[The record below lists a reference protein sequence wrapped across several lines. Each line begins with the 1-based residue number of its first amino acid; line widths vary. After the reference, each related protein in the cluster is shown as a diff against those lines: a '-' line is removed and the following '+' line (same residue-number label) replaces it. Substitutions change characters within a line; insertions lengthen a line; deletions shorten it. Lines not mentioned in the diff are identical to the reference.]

1 MVVLPSL
8 SSYTESEEPSG
19 WNSSTNRRVPPD
31 MTAPIH
37 DKPLRADAQRNREK
51 LLAAAVELFA
61 ERGTEGS
68 LEEVAKRAG
77 VGIGTLYRHFPTR
90 DALVE
95 AAYRKEVAQ
104 LRAAADELLAGL
116 PADAALEA
124 WMRRFVD
131 YGSAKRG
138 MRDALQSIAGGG
150 ASLFA
155 DTRGQV
161 TEAVSVLLRA
171 GAEAGTLRA
180 DVEPEDVLRAMGAIW
195 LVTEGDDFAEG
206 AMRILRLVLD
216 GLRYRAG

>member
-1 MVVLPSL
+1 
-8 SSYTESEEPSG
+8 
-19 WNSSTNRRVPPD
+19 

-37 DKPLRADAQRNREK
+37 DKPLRADARRNREK

-95 AAYRKEVAQ
+95 AAYRNEVAQ
-104 LRAAADELLAGL
+104 LRAAADELLTEL
-116 PADAALEA
+116 PPDRALEA
-124 WMRRFVD
+124 WMGRFVE

-138 MRDALQSIAGGG
+138 MRDALQSIAGAG
-150 ASLFA
+150 SELFA

-161 TEAVSVLLRA
+161 VEAVAVLLRA
-171 GAEAGTLRA
+171 GAEADSLRA
-180 DVEPEDVLRAMGAIW
+180 DVEAEDVLRAMGAIW
-195 LVTEGDDFAEG
+195 MVADGEDFSEQ
-206 AMRILRLVLD
+206 AMRVLRLVLD
-216 GLRYRAG
+216 GLRYRAS

>member
-1 MVVLPSL
+1 
-8 SSYTESEEPSG
+8 
-19 WNSSTNRRVPPD
+19 
-31 MTAPIH
+31 MTAPAH
-37 DKPLRADAQRNREK
+37 DKPLRKDAQRNRDK

-95 AAYRKEVAQ
+95 AAYRNEVAQ
-104 LRAAADELLAGL
+104 LRAAADELLAEL
-116 PADAALEA
+116 PPDEALEA
-124 WMRRFVD
+124 FMRRFVD
-131 YGSAKRG
+131 YGTAKRG

-150 ASLFA
+150 ADLFA

-161 TEAVSVLLRA
+161 TEAVAVLLRA

-195 LVTEGDDFAEG
+195 MVADGEEFREQ

-216 GLRYRAG
+216 GLRYRA

>member
-1 MVVLPSL
+1 MS
-8 SSYTESEEPSG
+8 
-19 WNSSTNRRVPPD
+19 
-31 MTAPIH
+31 APTH
-37 DKPLRADAQRNREK
+37 DKPLRKDAARNREK

-95 AAYRKEVAQ
+95 AAYRNEVAQ
-104 LRAAADELLAGL
+104 LRAAADELLAEL
-116 PADAALEA
+116 PPDEALEA
-124 WMRRFVD
+124 FMRRFVD
-131 YGSAKRG
+131 YGTAKRG

-150 ASLFA
+150 ATLFA

-161 TEAVSVLLRA
+161 TEAVAVLLRA
-171 GAEAGTLRA
+171 GAEAGTLRS

-195 LVTEGDDFAEG
+195 MVADGEEFPEQ

-216 GLRYRAG
+216 GLRYRA

>member
-1 MVVLPSL
+1 
-8 SSYTESEEPSG
+8 
-19 WNSSTNRRVPPD
+19 

-37 DKPLRADAQRNREK
+37 DKPLRKDAQRNREK

-95 AAYRKEVAQ
+95 AAYRNEVAQ
-104 LRAAADELLAGL
+104 LRAAADELLAEL
-116 PADAALEA
+116 PADRALEA
-124 WMRRFVD
+124 WVRRFVE
-131 YGSAKRG
+131 YGTAKRG

-150 ASLFA
+150 ADLFA
-155 DTRGQV
+155 ETRGQV
-161 TEAVSVLLRA
+161 TEAVAVLLRA

-180 DVEPEDVLRAMGAIW
+180 DVEPDDVLRAMGAIW
-195 LVTEGDDFAEG
+195 LVAEGDEFAEQ

-216 GLRYRAG
+216 GLRYRA

>member
-1 MVVLPSL
+1 MS
-8 SSYTESEEPSG
+8 
-19 WNSSTNRRVPPD
+19 
-31 MTAPIH
+31 APIH
-37 DKPLRADAQRNREK
+37 DKPLRKDAARNREK
-51 LLAAAVELFA
+51 LLAAAVGLFA

-95 AAYRKEVAQ
+95 AAYRNEVAQ
-104 LRAAADELLAGL
+104 LRAAADELLAEL
-116 PADAALEA
+116 PPDAALEA

-150 ASLFA
+150 ADLFA
-155 DTRGQV
+155 ETRGQV
-161 TEAVSVLLRA
+161 TEAVAVLLRA
-171 GAEAGTLRA
+171 GAEAGTLRS

-195 LVTEGDDFAEG
+195 LVADGDDWAED
-206 AMRILRLVLD
+206 ALRVLRLVLD
-216 GLRYRAG
+216 GLRYRAP

>member
-1 MVVLPSL
+1 
-8 SSYTESEEPSG
+8 
-19 WNSSTNRRVPPD
+19 
-31 MTAPIH
+31 MTAPTH
-37 DKPLRADAQRNREK
+37 DKPLRKDAQRNREK

-95 AAYRKEVAQ
+95 AAYRNEVAQ
-104 LRAAADELLAGL
+104 LRAAADELLAEL
-116 PADAALEA
+116 PPDAALEA

-138 MRDALQSIAGGG
+138 MRDALQSIAGGS
-150 ASLFA
+150 ATLFA
-155 DTRGQV
+155 DTRSQV
-161 TEAVSVLLRA
+161 TEAVAVLLRA
-171 GAEAGTLRA
+171 GAKAGTLRS

-195 LVTEGDDFAEG
+195 TMPDGDDFPEQ
-206 AMRILRLVLD
+206 AMRVLGLVLD
-216 GLRYRAG
+216 GLRYRA

>member
-1 MVVLPSL
+1 
-8 SSYTESEEPSG
+8 
-19 WNSSTNRRVPPD
+19 

-37 DKPLRADAQRNREK
+37 DKPLRKDAQRNREK

-95 AAYRKEVAQ
+95 AAYRNEVAQ
-104 LRAAADELLAGL
+104 LRAAADELLAEL
-116 PADAALEA
+116 PPDAALEA

-131 YGSAKRG
+131 YGTAKRG
-138 MRDALQSIAGGG
+138 MRDALQSIAGG

-161 TEAVSVLLRA
+161 TEAVAVLLRA

-195 LVTEGDDFAEG
+195 LVADGDDFAEQ

>member
-1 MVVLPSL
+1 M
-8 SSYTESEEPSG
+8 SG
-19 WNSSTNRRVPPD
+19 PT
-31 MTAPIH
+31 H
-37 DKPLRADAQRNREK
+37 DKPLRKDAARNREK

-95 AAYRKEVAQ
+95 AAYRNEVAQ
-104 LRAAADELLAGL
+104 LRAAADELLAEL
-116 PADAALEA
+116 PPDEALEA
-124 WMRRFVD
+124 FMRRFVD
-131 YGSAKRG
+131 YGTAKRG
-138 MRDALQSIAGGG
+138 MRDALQSIAGGS
-150 ASLFA
+150 ATLFS

-161 TEAVSVLLRA
+161 TEAVAVLLRA
-171 GAEAGTLRA
+171 GAEAGTLRS

-195 LVTEGDDFAEG
+195 MVADGEEFPEQ

-216 GLRYRAG
+216 GLRYRA

>member
-1 MVVLPSL
+1 
-8 SSYTESEEPSG
+8 
-19 WNSSTNRRVPPD
+19 
-31 MTAPIH
+31 MTTTSH
-37 DKPLRADAQRNREK
+37 DKPLRKDAARNRQK

-95 AAYRKEVAQ
+95 AAYRNEVAQ
-104 LRAAADELLAGL
+104 LRAAADELLAEL
-116 PADAALEA
+116 PPDEALEA

-150 ASLFA
+150 SDLFA

-161 TEAVSVLLRA
+161 VEAVAVLLRA

-180 DVEPEDVLRAMGAIW
+180 DVEPEDVLRAMSAIW
-195 LVTEGDDFAEG
+195 LVAGGDDWADD
-206 AMRILRLVLD
+206 ATRVLRLVLD
-216 GLRYRAG
+216 GLRYRG

>member
-1 MVVLPSL
+1 MS
-8 SSYTESEEPSG
+8 
-19 WNSSTNRRVPPD
+19 
-31 MTAPIH
+31 APIH
-37 DKPLRADAQRNREK
+37 DKPLRKDAQRNRDA
-51 LLAAAVELFA
+51 LLAAAVGLFA
-61 ERGTEGS
+61 ERGTDGS

-95 AAYRKEVAQ
+95 AAYRNEVAQ
-104 LRAAADELLAGL
+104 LRAAADELLAEL
-116 PADAALEA
+116 PPDAALEA

-161 TEAVSVLLRA
+161 IEAVAVLLRA

-195 LVTEGDDFAEG
+195 LVTEGDDFAEQ

>member
-1 MVVLPSL
+1 MS
-8 SSYTESEEPSG
+8 
-19 WNSSTNRRVPPD
+19 
-31 MTAPIH
+31 APIH
-37 DKPLRADAQRNREK
+37 DKPLRKDAARNREK
-51 LLAAAVELFA
+51 LLAAAVGLFA

-95 AAYRKEVAQ
+95 AAYRNEVAQ
-104 LRAAADELLAGL
+104 LRAAADELLAEL
-116 PADAALEA
+116 PPDAALEA

-131 YGSAKRG
+131 YGTAKRG

-150 ASLFA
+150 ADLFA
-155 DTRGQV
+155 ETRGQV
-161 TEAVSVLLRA
+161 TEAVAVLLRA

-195 LVTEGDDFAEG
+195 MVADGDEFPEQ

-216 GLRYRAG
+216 GLRYRA